1 MHKKPLKCN
10 NCEFESLNPH
20 AMGTHVREEHR
31 LPRTFHSRQMEQ
43 TTRNGKFRNFESAS
57 STPRPEAS
65 SQTSS
70 TEGRGPTSSSR
81 PETSSNTSSTEDRES
96 PKYHCQGSCSSLQK
110 TFDKQDELELH
121 MEFYHKEQ
129 QWLDRA
135 ILTFNLEGYKRNQ
148 FYLSK
153 LLKSIFHYFYIF
165 KNIGYLFVKLTKS

>member
-1 MHKKPLKCN
+1 MHRKPETETTTLEYPCDSCSYKAINSNDLRRHQVGMHKKPLKCN

-20 AMGTHVREEHR
+20 DGTHVREEHR
-31 LPRTFHSRQMEQ
+31 LPRTFHSRQMDQ

-57 STPRPEAS
+57 STSRPEAS
-65 SQTSS
+65 SQTSP

-129 QWLDRA
+129 Q
-135 ILTFNLEGYKRNQ
+135 
-148 FYLSK
+148 
-153 LLKSIFHYFYIF
+153 
-165 KNIGYLFVKLTKS
+165 